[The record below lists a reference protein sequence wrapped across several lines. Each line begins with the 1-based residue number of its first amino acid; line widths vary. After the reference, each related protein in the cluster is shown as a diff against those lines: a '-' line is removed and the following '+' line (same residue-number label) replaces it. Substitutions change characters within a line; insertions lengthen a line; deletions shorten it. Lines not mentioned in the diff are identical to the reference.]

1 MNIIAFVGAASPEE
15 DSARFAQ
22 LVFDELQKEQHNTE
36 MIFVGK
42 QPPLHCTGCRGCTES
57 GKCVQQ
63 DAVNEWKE
71 KLEQAD
77 GFIITGD
84 IRNSGLSSIMVA
96 LLERF
101 TQMGKATPKFLDG
114 KIGGFGVVGGRAGGM
129 KAIFDVVSFFQHT
142 NAILI
147 WPSYWPFTW
156 NDDTG
161 VHFEECDTEGR
172 YLAGDLGKQMNWAL
186 RH

>member
-1 MNIIAFVGAASPEE
+1 
-15 DSARFAQ
+15 
-22 LVFDELQKEQHNTE
+22 
-36 MIFVGK
+36 MIFVGSR
-42 QPPLHCTGCRGCTES
+42 PPLHCIGCGACAEN
-57 GKCVQQ
+57 GICVQQ
-63 DAVNEWKE
+63 DAVNEWKK

-84 IRNSGLSSIMVA
+84 IRNSGLCYLMVG

-101 TQMGKATPKFLDG
+101 AQMGKASSKFLAG
-114 KIGGFGVVGGRAGGM
+114 KIGGFGAVGVRDGGM
-129 KAIFDVVSFFQHT
+129 KGLFDIVSFFQHT

-161 VHFEECDTEGR
+161 VHFEECDPEGR

-186 RH
+186 GR